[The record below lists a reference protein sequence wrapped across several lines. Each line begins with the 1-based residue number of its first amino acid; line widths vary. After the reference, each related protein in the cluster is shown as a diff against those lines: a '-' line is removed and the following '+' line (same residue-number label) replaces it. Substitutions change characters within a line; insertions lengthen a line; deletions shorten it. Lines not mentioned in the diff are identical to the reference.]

1 MTRGMEITMTSSNTK
16 DKSLLH
22 GIAGTALARM
32 PAGGWLRDISAHENW
47 RTTTIVQRHRDR
59 ATQQPH
65 T

>member
-1 MTRGMEITMTSSNTK
+1 MSSSNHTTE
-16 DKSLLH
+16 SRLH
-22 GIAGTALARM
+22 GIAGKALARM

-59 ATQQPH
+59 ASPEPH